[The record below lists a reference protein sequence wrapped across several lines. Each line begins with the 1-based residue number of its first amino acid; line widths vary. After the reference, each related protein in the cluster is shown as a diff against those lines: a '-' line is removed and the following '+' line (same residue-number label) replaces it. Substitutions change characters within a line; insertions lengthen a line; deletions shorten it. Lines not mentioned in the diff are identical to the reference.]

1 VHGRTR
7 VHAPPPHT
15 RAGAH
20 ARTHAHTQY
29 DKFPDYSS
37 FESICVDISKSCF
50 SRYFICIYRP
60 PGQLVNFFDEVQD
73 LLANV
78 STMHTYVDI
87 VGDFNLH
94 LDIRS
99 ATTNTFIDILAS
111 FDTKQHV
118 NFPTH
123 THGHWLDLLV
133 TRSSCKTFTDSDS
146 LSDNNT
152 VITNYKVPITPAVS
166 KHKVFYRAIQ
176 SINFAALITD
186 ILTSHLVTLPKE
198 NVSDLYE
205 QYCQV
210 LKILFWRST
219 QKTPKIVQTFRIL
232 HLKWSDKVSN
242 ATLCYP

>member
-1 VHGRTR
+1 MWRYCSSHVHGRTR
-7 VHAPPPHT
+7 VHAPPHTHT

-50 SRYFICIYRP
+50 SWYFICIYRP

-123 THGHWLDLLV
+123 THGH
-133 TRSSCKTFTDSDS
+133 
-146 LSDNNT
+146 
-152 VITNYKVPITPAVS
+152 
-166 KHKVFYRAIQ
+166 
-176 SINFAALITD
+176 
-186 ILTSHLVTLPKE
+186 
-198 NVSDLYE
+198 
-205 QYCQV
+205 
-210 LKILFWRST
+210 
-219 QKTPKIVQTFRIL
+219 
-232 HLKWSDKVSN
+232 
-242 ATLCYP
+242 